1 MELRNFLSLTL
12 SVSNAKFESSVSS
25 HQIGLLTMCLE
36 REAFLPRYD
45 YECQTCKHRFEV
57 RQSFSSEPV
66 ATCPVCQNGSRR
78 IIHSVPV
85 VFKGSGF
92 YVNDYGKG
100 RGSSNSAA
108 SRRESDSDKSS
119 KSESKA
125 ESDSSSKGKPDKE
138 PTAKS

>member
-1 MELRNFLSLTL
+1 MTL
-12 SVSNAKFESSVSS
+12 SESDAKFESSVSS
-25 HQIGLLTMCLE
+25 RQIGLLTMCLE
-36 REAFLPRYD
+36 REVFLPRYD

-100 RGSSNSAA
+100 KSSSSSSA
-108 SRRESDSDKSS
+108 SHRESDTDKGS
-119 KSESKA
+119 KSESKT
-125 ESDSSSKGKPDKE
+125 ESDSSSKGKADKE
-138 PTAKS
+138 PTATT

>member
-1 MELRNFLSLTL
+1 
-12 SVSNAKFESSVSS
+12 
-25 HQIGLLTMCLE
+25 MCLE

-57 RQSFSSEPV
+57 KQSFSSEPV
-66 ATCPVCQNGSRR
+66 ASCPVCQNESRR

-100 RGSSNSAA
+100 KGASGSAA
-108 SRRESDSDKSS
+108 SRREKESDAGSKSES

-125 ESDSSSKGKPDKE
+125 ESDSSSNGKADKE
-138 PTAKS
+138 PTTTS